1 MNNIGKT
8 ESIIIMY
15 GKKIIIIII
24 IRIRQIKITTT
35 SIRNKDQIKSFQ
47 SLGEIIP
54 QNL

>member
-15 GKKIIIIII
+15 GKKIIII